1 MKKLS
6 MKYITAVIILAV
18 VAIAAR
24 ADVYHNETH
33 KCTHFDYSNYT
44 YSYIE
49 NGVENDTDGEEL
61 TALLTEP
68 ATTTDQMCALIR
80 KVFTDK
86 TIPGIHYAYDYNGTQ
101 YRKIIYD
108 FIGHLLINQN
118 EGHPWQRQS
127 AGLTFEDPEQ
137 DGMTMML
144 VELKQT
150 WNRSWSTS
158 SGWDAINKG
167 FASIKLVPNFTR
179 VNDPVNPG
187 YIFCVDGAGSRFY
200 FISKGKPRNNYTRP
214 LYRLFEQISPVN
226 SYTNP
231 NGELIDSLRAGRP
244 FYCHHDCTN
253 VPTMATNG
261 VPHWFQIS
269 NQGEAYGL
277 RNLAIFMPDRRFEHQ
292 LKDDQDDN
300 RNVSSNYFNDY
311 GNSQLPEDQRD
322 YDIMPKVLL
331 YTATLTATATPEPVG
346 SEHEGYFRVDLNW
359 GTSFT
364 KENIGVDVP
373 QQFYVYTVD
382 GSNRYQ
388 LVSVVNQP
396 TEAYSHSYYVE
407 QTVDEQAISY
417 VITAHP
423 INFESDG
430 SRLYNDDGTPYI
442 TMTAESPVRTVYIPG
457 HTPFFTQV
465 DEYRSRY
472 ELGDQV
478 NVYKNKLTI
487 RPVQEHDY
495 LAIKNDV
502 QPYSITRTDADGNK
516 VVIATLKFT
525 QSGTGGYDYTIN
537 YDNNTQVTDILFD
550 DEQPVTSGSCRTYD
564 EANIVVIDRF
574 TASTANNDHSTSY
587 SYNLEKNNTNYSN
600 TINVPVYKTNFQV
613 DGVGYTLDEVNAD
626 DDHGLKASPN
636 NQVTFEAFYEPA
648 ANLVEYDVMRFEN
661 NATSGAKKI
670 CKAENFNNSGEYLL
684 YGLSSDGRLTDRI
697 GSVTIDS
704 NGGSITLPD
713 YNSSL
718 NKQISTYVPVIT
730 TFFHGE
736 TDKPNTYGSDFK
748 KVEYPEVTVKSYGAL
763 KSAPYAGATAPMMS
777 YSVNLDITPKV
788 TDNID
793 MVYYY
798 RVWRVMDENSML
810 EPEILLNREENQSGE
825 KTVDG
830 VTGTWESDYD
840 ALKEIYP
847 GETKQTIADHFQDN
861 VYDGEKKI
869 TYIVRLYATPIA
881 GSNGS
886 SPDAQRAPRRA
897 TADGHDYFVA
907 EKTVTVRFNN
917 STPTGVDGVLS
928 ECKVANVIYYN
939 TMGVASDKPFS
950 GVNIVVTTFEN
961 GISTSKK
968 VIM

>member
-1 MKKLS
+1 MKALS
-6 MKYITAVIILAV
+6 RHITIVVMMAVIAM
-18 VAIAAR
+18 AAK
-24 ADVYHNETH
+24 ANIYHNETH

-44 YSYIE
+44 YTYIE
-49 NGVENDTDGEEL
+49 NGVEDDTQGEER
-61 TALLTEP
+61 TVLLTEP

-101 YRKIIYD
+101 YRKIIYN
-108 FIGHLLINQN
+108 FIGHLLISQS
-118 EGHPWQRQS
+118 EGHPWQRES

-144 VELKQT
+144 VELKQS
-150 WNRSWSTS
+150 WNRSASTS

-167 FASIKLVPNFTR
+167 FASMKLVPNFTR

-200 FISKGKPRNNYTRP
+200 FVSKGKPRNNYTRP

-253 VPTMATNG
+253 VPTMSTSG

-292 LKDDQDDN
+292 LHNDGDEN
-300 RNVSSNYFNDY
+300 RSVSSSYFNDY
-311 GNSQLPEDQRD
+311 GNSQLDADERD
-322 YDIMPKVLL
+322 YPLMPKVLL
-331 YTATLTATATPEPVG
+331 YTASLTATATPEPVG

-359 GTSFT
+359 STSFN
-364 KENIGVDVP
+364 KDNIGVDVP
-373 QQFYVYTVD
+373 QHFYVYIVD
-382 GSNRYQ
+382 GNNRYQ
-388 LVSVVNQP
+388 LVSVVDQP
-396 TEAYSHSYYVE
+396 TEEYSHSYYVE
-407 QTVDEQAISY
+407 QTVDEQTISY

-423 INFESDG
+423 INFDNDG
-430 SRLYNDDGTPYI
+430 NKLYNTDGTPYI
-442 TMTAESPVRTVYIPG
+442 TMTAESPVRTVHIPG
-457 HTPFFTQV
+457 HTPFFTQIS
-465 DEYRSRY
+465 EFRSRY
-472 ELGDQV
+472 EIGDQV
-478 NVYKNKLTI
+478 NVYKNKLSI

-495 LAIKNDV
+495 LSIKNDV
-502 QPYSITRTDADGNK
+502 LPYDITRTDADGNK
-516 VVIATLKFT
+516 EVIATLKFT
-525 QSGTGGYDYTIN
+525 QSGSTGYDYTVN
-537 YDNNTQVTDILFD
+537 YVANTQNTDLLFD
-550 DEQPVTSGSCRTYD
+550 DEQPVTSGSCTSYAD
-564 EANIVVIDRF
+564 ADIIIIDRF
-574 TASTANNDHSTSY
+574 TASTENNEQSASY
-587 SYNLEKNNTNYSN
+587 TYNLEKHDTYYSN
-600 TINVPVYKTNFQV
+600 TINVPVYKTDFQV
-613 DGVGYTLDEVNAD
+613 DGVGYTLDEVNGD
-626 DDHGLKASPN
+626 DDHGLKATPN
-636 NQVTFEAFYEPA
+636 NQVTFQAFYEPA

-661 NATSGAKKI
+661 NATSNAKKI

-697 GSVTIDS
+697 GSVTINS
-704 NGGSITLPD
+704 EGGSITLPD
-713 YNSSL
+713 VNASL
-718 NKQISTYVPVIT
+718 NRQISTYVPVIA

-736 TDKPNTYGSDFK
+736 TDKPNTYGADFK
-748 KVEYPEVTVKSYGAL
+748 KVEYPEVTVRAYGAL
-763 KSAPYAGATAPMMS
+763 KSAPYAGATGPVMS
-777 YSVNLDITPKV
+777 YSVNLDITPQV

-798 RVWRVMDENSML
+798 RVWRVMDNNSTL
-810 EPEILLNREENQSGE
+810 DPEILLNREENQSGE

-830 VTGTWESDYD
+830 VTGTWYSDYD

-847 GETKQTIADHFQDN
+847 GEQKQTIADHFQDN
-861 VYDGEKKI
+861 VYDGEKRI
-869 TYIVRLYATPIA
+869 SYIVRLYATPVP
-881 GSNGS
+881 GSNS
-886 SPDAQRAPRRA
+886 TAPDANMAPRRI
-897 TADGHDYFVA
+897 TSDGHDYFVA

-928 ECKVANVIYYN
+928 ECNVASVTYYN
-939 TMGVASDKPFS
+939 TMGVASDKPFT
-950 GVNIVVTTFEN
+950 GVNIVVTTYEN
-961 GISTSKK
+961 GISTTKK